1 MNFRIFFPT
10 PGRSSGDVTN
20 ESLLREKVKTK
31 MLTRVISP
39 IKRSLAITQKMADL
53 NLKNVRA
60 AYRGREE
67 GLNDNGEFYSL
78 FYKEYYAE
86 NRKLLFGFTETSSL
100 KG

>member
-1 MNFRIFFPT
+1 
-10 PGRSSGDVTN
+10 
-20 ESLLREKVKTK
+20 

-67 GLNDNGEFYSL
+67 GLNDNGEFYCL
-78 FYKEYYAE
+78 FYKEYWQ
-86 NRKLLFGFTETSSL
+86 NSKFF
-100 KG
+100 